1 MSRLSFCQKPT
12 KLKLLLWS
20 TFQPQDNPL
29 RMGNRLVK
37 LQRCILIQTIK
48 VSRKIFLTFAMLQ
61 TKVLN
66 IFNNL
71 WFLFVINFTCVF
83 ICIDVNSLAC
93 PQNIPL
99 TVPNLGEE
107 QGEEVGGETV
117 EEVVETDQQIFFEM
131 DLDEGNDAHLT
142 SIIYWC
148 SLFCYHS
155 Y

>member
-1 MSRLSFCQKPT
+1 
-12 KLKLLLWS
+12 
-20 TFQPQDNPL
+20 
-29 RMGNRLVK
+29 
-37 LQRCILIQTIK
+37 
-48 VSRKIFLTFAMLQ
+48 
-61 TKVLN
+61 
-66 IFNNL
+66 
-71 WFLFVINFTCVF
+71 LFVINFTCVF

-155 Y
+155 VAGISLIPRWHYDDPRFPLLDVTTGDNPFFFPPPSLFGSLWF

>member
-1 MSRLSFCQKPT
+1 
-12 KLKLLLWS
+12 
-20 TFQPQDNPL
+20 
-29 RMGNRLVK
+29 
-37 LQRCILIQTIK
+37 
-48 VSRKIFLTFAMLQ
+48 MLQ

-71 WFLFVINFTCVF
+71 WVLCVINFTHVF
-83 ICIDVNSLAC
+83 IGIDVSSLAS

-117 EEVVETDQQIFFEM
+117 AEVVETVAEVETVQQVLFEM

-142 SIIYWC
+142 SNIYWC
-148 SLFCYHS
+148 SLFCYHW